1 MKIRRAKLDDAQ
13 GIAKV
18 HVNSWRTTY
27 KDIIPN
33 DFLDNLSVE
42 QRTELWKQNLE
53 REDNYVV
60 IAENNEGQII
70 GFADAWKRETNVVE
84 NSGDLTS
91 IYLLEEY
98 QGKGNGKKLL
108 KELFW
113 HFNKLGYEKV
123 FVEVLEDNKTRYFY
137 EYYGAK
143 LVNKVQIKIGG
154 KVLNELI
161 YEWNNV
167 DKVIEK
173 I

>member
-1 MKIRRAKLDDAQ
+1 MKFRRAIIDDAA

-18 HVNSWRTTY
+18 HVDSWRTTY
-27 KDIIPN
+27 NGIIPN
-33 DFLDNLSVE
+33 DFLNKLTYE
-42 QRTELWKQNLE
+42 QRTELWKANIA
-53 REDNYVV
+53 REENYVV
-60 IAENNEGQII
+60 IAENNEAQII
-70 GFADAWKRETNVVE
+70 GFADAWKRENNVVE

-98 QGKGNGKKLL
+98 QGKGIGKRLF
-108 KELFW
+108 KELFK
-113 HFNKLGYEKV
+113 HFKKMDYEKV

-143 LVNKVQIKIGG
+143 LVKIVQIKIGG
-154 KVLNELI
+154 KILNELI

-167 DKVIEK
+167 DEVLDK